1 MRFYRAPADGRT
13 TTPPGTPLPRA
24 NVALFAAC
32 VATLVGGCGG
42 DKMPTGTSG
51 VQDKSTAV
59 PTVDVAAP
67 PATLVP
73 SGTAASA
80 TASAGASATGVPDDM
95 NVLVLGVD
103 SLRVDHLPVGGAKE
117 DVMPNLTA
125 FEKTAVSYTHFY
137 SVSSYTSQ
145 TLGAFLG
152 ARYPE
157 ELQRSGYFFGFYPDD
172 ELFFPELLQK
182 AGVRTMSAQAHF
194 YFAKEKSGFDQGFDV
209 YELVPGLKKSNTT
222 DENITSP
229 AHTDLILKQLGDP
242 ANTGKRFFAWYHL
255 LDPHDQYMGH
265 PEGKDFGRG
274 AEKMYD
280 GELYFVDMHL
290 KKIFDYVDSQPW
302 GKKTMIIVTSDHGE
316 AFGEHKMYRHGFELW
331 NMLTHV
337 PLMIRAPGVK
347 PRRID
352 TPRSGIDLPA
362 TILDVFH
369 VAPDPSFHG
378 ESLVPELAGGEAAPR
393 DVISD
398 LARTS
403 DNDRRRSLIRG
414 NWKIIE
420 GGDADGF
427 QLFDLAAD
435 PEEKTDLARKEKA
448 KFEEM
453 REALKAANKN
463 IKDRCPKNTEKLKG
477 KKKTKPC

>member
-1 MRFYRAPADGRT
+1 MRSLPFLGRSSTRAPAW
-13 TTPPGTPLPRA
+13 L
-24 NVALFAAC
+24 
-32 VATLVGGCGG
+32 LVGALTSFAGCGG
-42 DKMPTGTSG
+42 DKVPTGTG
-51 VQDKSTAV
+51 VQGTALPESTAV
-59 PTVDVAAP
+59 PTVDITP
-67 PATLVP
+67 PASSSAP
-73 SGTAASA
+73 GA
-80 TASAGASATGVPDDM
+80 TASAAVTPPGIPDDL
-95 NVLVLGVD
+95 NVLVIGID
-103 SLRVDHLPVGGAKE
+103 SLRADHLLVGGATE

-145 TLGAFLG
+145 TLGGFLG

-157 ELQRSGYFFGFYPDD
+157 ELKRSGYFFGFYPDE

-182 AGVRTMSAQAHF
+182 AGIRTVSAQAHF
-194 YFAKEKSGFDQGFDV
+194 YFANEKSGFGQGFDT
-209 YELVPGLKKSNTT
+209 YEIVPGLKKSNTT

-229 AHTDLILKQLGDP
+229 AHTELILKQLGDP

-265 PEGKDFGRG
+265 PEGKSFGKG
-274 AEKMYD
+274 AKALYD

-290 KKIFDYVDSQPW
+290 KKIFDFVDGQPW

-331 NMLTHV
+331 NMLLHV
-337 PLMIRAPGVK
+337 PLMIRAPGIV

-352 TPRSGIDLPA
+352 VPRSGIDLPA
-362 TILDVFH
+362 TILDVMH

-378 ESLVPELAGGEAAPR
+378 VSLVPELAGGEPAPR

-414 NWKIIE
+414 NYKIIE
-420 GGDADGF
+420 SGDADGF

-435 PEEKTDLARKEKA
+435 PEEKTDLSRKEKA
-448 KFEEM
+448 KYEEM
-453 REALKAANKN
+453 REALKAANKT
-463 IKDRCPKNTEKLKG
+463 IKDVCPKNTAKLKG